1 MTDQII
7 YDRGYRSYDG
17 PRLGPPGARRAI
29 FKDGIKRVLGLGRKA
44 RMKIFPW
51 LLISIGLA
59 VAAGLIGAHWLIG
72 DLAESVG
79 EGIVPSHG
87 EMFDIYG
94 WIALLFIALAGPQ
107 LLIPDRSRGVL
118 SVYFSRPLTVDGYL
132 ASKAGAFAAVVGV
145 IYLLP
150 QFLLHLGLALI
161 SDDGFLPYLGDNLDI
176 LWKVPATALG
186 FIVLHGALVFAIS
199 AIVDRQG
206 IAAATFLGLFIA
218 TRPIAFLMTEASF
231 PGSNYFTLIALDHH
245 PRIIRDYL
253 FNNTTEYPA
262 EAAGFEVWV
271 SLLVIVVLV
280 GLSAWFVRSR
290 YQRLA

>member
-17 PRLGPPGARRAI
+17 PNLGPSGARRAI
-29 FKDGIKRVLGLGRKA
+29 FKDGIRRVLGLGRKA

-72 DLAESVG
+72 DIAESIG
-79 EGIVPSHG
+79 EGVPSYG

-107 LLIPDRSRGVL
+107 LLIPDRTRGVL

-150 QFLLHLGLALI
+150 QLLLHIGFALI

-176 LWKVPATALG
+176 LWKVPVTTLA
-186 FIVLHGALVFAIS
+186 FIALHGAIVFAIS
-199 AIVDRQG
+199 AFVDRPG
-206 IAAATFLGLFIA
+206 IASATFLGLFIA

-231 PGSNYFTLIALDHH
+231 PGARYFTLIALDHH

-253 FNNTTEYPA
+253 FSNTTEYPA
-262 EAAGFEVWV
+262 ETAGFEVWV

-280 GLSAWFVRSR
+280 SLSAWLVRSR
-290 YQRLA
+290 YRRLA

>member
-7 YDRGYRSYDG
+7 YDRGYRSYEG

-29 FKDGIKRVLGLGRKA
+29 LKDGVRRVLGLGRKA

-79 EGIVPSHG
+79 DGLVPSYG

-132 ASKAGAFAAVVGV
+132 TSKAGAFVAVRQQSHAVFDSAAFDHDFGGQFVCLARLFDNADLVVGE
-145 IYLLP
+145 
-150 QFLLHLGLALI
+150 QF
-161 SDDGFLPYLGDNLDI
+161 SSGFQTWLKCLD
-176 LWKVPATALG
+176 LCHVKG
-186 FIVLHGALVFAIS
+186 
-199 AIVDRQG
+199 
-206 IAAATFLGLFIA
+206 
-218 TRPIAFLMTEASF
+218 
-231 PGSNYFTLIALDHH
+231 
-245 PRIIRDYL
+245 
-253 FNNTTEYPA
+253 
-262 EAAGFEVWV
+262 
-271 SLLVIVVLV
+271 
-280 GLSAWFVRSR
+280 
-290 YQRLA
+290 